1 MALGVICG
9 KYPRHSYKKTGSQ
22 TKDEEEEKEEENKRL
37 GVIFWWLSSIA
48 TKTSYSNVK
57 QMRPVVEEHTV
68 PGEHWHISSF
78 AALPSVIAHTG
89 TGVLEENAK
98 FWLALQYKPT

>member
-48 TKTSYSNVK
+48 TKN
-57 QMRPVVEEHTV
+57 
-68 PGEHWHISSF
+68 F
-78 AALPSVIAHTG
+78 
-89 TGVLEENAK
+89 
-98 FWLALQYKPT
+98 LQ